1 MSRIGKLP
9 VAVPSGVEVTIDGQ
23 LIKVKGPKGTLEHTV
38 AEPIIVERDDDGT
51 LAVRRPDDERRSR
64 SLHGLSRTLVANMIV
79 GVTQGYE
86 KKMEIYGVGYRV
98 VTKGSDLEFALGYSH
113 PVPVRAPEGIN
124 FAVETPTR
132 FSVSGIDKQRV
143 GEVAANIRKLR
154 KPDPY
159 KGKGVRYQGEVVRR
173 KAGKAGKK

>member
-9 VAVPSGVEVTIDGQ
+9 ITVPAGVDVTIEGQ
-23 LIKVKGPKGTLEHTV
+23 TVSVKGPKGTLTHTV
-38 AEPIIVERDDDGT
+38 AEPITIERDEDGT

-64 SLHGLSRTLVANMIV
+64 SLHGLSRTLVFNMIV

-86 KKMEIYGVGYRV
+86 KKMEIHGVGYRV
-98 VTKGSDLEFALGYSH
+98 TAKGSDLEFALGYSH
-113 PVPVRAPEGIN
+113 PVPVKAPEGIN

-159 KGKGVRYQGEVVRR
+159 KGKGVRYSGEKIRR
-173 KAGKAGKK
+173 KVGKTGR

>member
-9 VAVPSGVEVTIDGQ
+9 ITVPAGVDVTIDGRTVS
-23 LIKVKGPKGTLEHTV
+23 VKGPKGTLTHTV
-38 AEPIIVERDDDGT
+38 AEPITVEKDDDGT
-51 LAVRRPDDERRSR
+51 LAVKRPNDERQSR
-64 SLHGLSRTLVANMIV
+64 SLHGLSRTLVFNMIV

-86 KKMEIYGVGYRV
+86 KKMEIHGVGYRV
-98 VTKGSDLEFALGYSH
+98 AAKGSDLEFALGYSH
-113 PVPVRAPEGIN
+113 SVPVKAPAGIT

-132 FSVSGIDKQRV
+132 FSVAGIDKQQV

-159 KGKGVRYQGEVVRR
+159 KGKGVRYSGEKIRR
-173 KAGKAGKK
+173 KVGKTGR